1 MVQIQREFDSRLGC
15 KVSPVDDFPR
25 RRGLLSV
32 DPHIAMAKSYCGSS
46 LLSSDLLVSLLT
58 PPVLLGILGGRA
70 AGLMMDALGNAS
82 EELFRG
88 DRLPILTVSPQKNQA
103 SE

>member
-1 MVQIQREFDSRLGC
+1 M
-15 KVSPVDDFPR
+15 DDFPR
-25 RRGLLSV
+25 RRGLVTV
-32 DPHIAMAKSYCGSS
+32 DPHITMAKSYCGSS
-46 LLSSDLLVSLLT
+46 LSSDLLVSLLT
-58 PPVLLGILGGRA
+58 PPVLLGILAGRA

-88 DRLPILTVSPQKNQA
+88 DRLPILTVSPQQNPA